1 MGYRACNSLYVAP
14 APLSAGGSSKMA
26 SKVRNRV
33 RNVRCNALAH
43 TLFAA
48 LGPTFKGSDCTD
60 RFCTLRALHTMR
72 NRAPARHR
80 AGGDGL
86 GHHTP
91 ARPRDRL
98 SIIGPVLPG
107 QTRIAPPPPSVSLS
121 RLCSLAPAGPGYGD
135 TGAPAAE

>member
-48 LGPTFKGSDCTD
+48 LGPTFKGSGCTD

-72 NRAPARHR
+72 SRAPAHHR
-80 AGGDGL
+80 ARGDGL
-86 GHHTP
+86 GHYTP
-91 ARPRDRL
+91 ARALDRL
-98 SIIGPVLPG
+98 SILGPGRSG
-107 QTRIAPPPPSVSLS
+107 QIRLAPPPPSVSLS
-121 RLCSLAPAGPGYGD
+121 CLCSLAPAGHGYG
-135 TGAPAAE
+135 